1 MATQTTVPSAPSE
14 NPELSG
20 DLKLEQAKKPDTPE
34 AERAKIEAGSAAS
47 LEVLRQAVMTPED
60 KKKIAEV
67 LLPGGEELTAEKI
80 KTITS
85 GELIAGESKLTGT
98 LNTLFGS
105 RVAKTQDGKEET
117 KALHLGDEYKVG
129 DKVKVDFKG
138 NEDAYWNIGAGD
150 MMLENVRAVK
160 ITDDN
165 GQERVSTMRQGL
177 KGGFYDDAGY
187 IPVFDNYTIEIMEVL
202 DKTQMAEYKKKAE
215 ENEKQEYAHLQEI
228 YSRNPQASRG
238 KIDDINRTL
247 DKAELKDMD
256 KLMDDALKTM
266 EMDPEFKP
274 VMYSFAKYESNFRPG
289 VTNKISSAH
298 GLFQLL
304 CGEGKD
310 GRYLRGY
317 DNHLAVYNL
326 LKKQHPELFRNGTL
340 GDNRDAIKN
349 TLIGQIYGGVM
360 YFKKFNIEPVERA
373 LGRKVD
379 PKNLRD
385 VFLLYIA
392 HHEGGGEKGLGYY
405 LKTGKIRSGQ
415 IGDGYAWGVANGA
428 EVYRQQ
434 IARRNG
440 VEMPQTAKT
449 DGAKAA
455 EGHVAEVPT
464 GGVKEAAGET
474 PISQTA
480 FVGDSIT
487 KGMENS
493 GALRG
498 TTGTFGI
505 VAQNTDQMLKRFKG
519 EVIGNNPANPKFK
532 KVVFMGGVNDT
543 FNFKEPDYVIRNIQ
557 KILQIAKASGVKVE
571 LCTIAPW
578 GKFIDN
584 FNYSGNQFYSGLI
597 RSGKYTKDQ
606 IKSIL
611 KARTVELNGKIRAL
625 GANPEFT
632 SFVKVVDTNSFMA
645 DNSNPDYMQ
654 AKYAKGGDGI
664 HPIGRGPK
672 DMAEYIKQEGGIA

>member
-1 MATQTTVPSAPSE
+1 MATQKFTPSAPSE

-20 DLKLEQAKKPDTPE
+20 DLKLEQAKKPGTPE
-34 AERAKIEAGSAAS
+34 AERAKIEADSGAS
-47 LEVLRQAVMTPED
+47 LEALRQAVMTPED
-60 KKKIAEV
+60 KKKISEV
-67 LLPGGEELTAEKI
+67 LLPGGEELDAEKI

-85 GELIAGESKLTGT
+85 QELITGESKLTGT

-105 RVAKTQDGKEET
+105 RIAKNQDGKEEI

-138 NEDAYWNIGAGD
+138 NDDAYWNIGAGD

-160 ITDDN
+160 ITDDK
-165 GQERVSTMRQGL
+165 GQERVSTLRQGL
-177 KGGFYDDAGY
+177 KGGFYDDSGY

-289 VTNKISSAH
+289 VTNKTSSAH

-310 GRYLRGY
+310 GRYLQKY

-392 HHEGGGEKGLGYY
+392 HHEGGGEGGLGYY
-405 LKTGKIRSGQ
+405 LKTGKIKSGQ

-428 EVYRQQ
+428 EAYRQQ

-455 EGHVAEVPT
+455 EGHVAEAPT
-464 GGVKEAAGET
+464 EGVAEPGT
-474 PISQTA
+474 PNPERKIEVTSRQETA
-480 FVGDSIT
+480 FLGDSLTVGID
-487 KGMENS
+487 GS
-493 GALRG
+493 GLVEGAG
-498 TTGTFGI
+498 KFGDGGKM
-505 VAQNTDQMLKRFKG
+505 TSTMLDPK
-519 EVIGNNPANPKFK
+519 NPKGLYEVLRRGYK
-532 KVVFMGGVNDT
+532 KI
-543 FNFKEPDYVIRNIQ
+543 VIMAGINNIGSNWPPERVE
-557 KILQIAKASGVKVE
+557 KDLAKMYTEAKKAGVKVVAC
-571 LCTIAPW
+571 LITPA
-578 GKFIDN
+578 GKFWETN
-584 FNYSGNQFYSGLI
+584 PWHKAQQAKMGLTPEI
-597 RSGKYTKDQ
+597 
-606 IKSIL
+606 IN
-611 KARTVELNGKIRAL
+611 ARTAHVNAWIKAQEGGL
-625 GANPEFT
+625 
-632 SFVKVVDTNSFMA
+632 VDKVVDTYSFMG
-645 DNSNPDYMQ
+645 DPNNPTHLKQQYT
-654 AKYAKGGDGI
+654 GRNGDGI
-664 HPIGRGPK
+664 HPIDYRPMTK
-672 DMAEYIKQEGGIA
+672 YIKQEGGIA